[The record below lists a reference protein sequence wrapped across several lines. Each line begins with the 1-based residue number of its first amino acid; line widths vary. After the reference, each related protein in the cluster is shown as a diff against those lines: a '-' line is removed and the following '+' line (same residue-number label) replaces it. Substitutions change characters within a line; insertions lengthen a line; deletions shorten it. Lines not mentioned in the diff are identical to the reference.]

1 MDKDKKPRVVKRY
14 QNRKLYDTQN
24 SCYVTLEDIAK
35 FIKAGEDVEV
45 IDNKN
50 HEDLT
55 SVTLT
60 QIILEEGK
68 KKKHL
73 LPLSTLKDIIASSG
87 EHIANFVQKSLH
99 FVPISNVRDE
109 AEKVIDKIKDELE
122 DGSSFIKDFF
132 TKSHQG
138 VDEVSRKLEHTF
150 KTVGKLTN
158 ATFLKSEIRS
168 FRKKVAQLER
178 KLRHYDK

>member
-1 MDKDKKPRVVKRY
+1 MDKDKKARIIKRY

-35 FIKAGEDVEV
+35 LIKEGEDVSV

-68 KKKHL
+68 KKRNL
-73 LPLSTLKDIIASSG
+73 LPLSALKDIIASGG
-87 EHIANFVQKSLH
+87 EQIASFVQKSLQN
-99 FVPISNVRDE
+99 VSISNVRDE

-122 DGSSFIKDFF
+122 DGSSFVKDFF

-158 ATFLKSEIRS
+158 AAFLKSEIRS
-168 FRKKVAQLER
+168 FRKKVAELER

>member
-1 MDKDKKPRVVKRY
+1 MDKDKKPRVIKRY

-24 SCYVTLEDIAK
+24 SCYVTLDDIAK
-35 FIKAGEDVEV
+35 FIKEGEDVEV

-68 KKKHL
+68 KKRNL
-73 LPLSTLKDIIASSG
+73 LPLNALKDIIASGG
-87 EHIANFVQKSLH
+87 EQIAHFVQKSLQ
-99 FVPISNVRDE
+99 NVG
-109 AEKVIDKIKDELE
+109 AEKVIDKIKDEIE
-122 DGSSFIKDFF
+122 DGGSFIRDFF
-132 TKSHQG
+132 SKSHQG
-138 VDEVSRKLEHTF
+138 VDEVSKKLEDTF

-158 ATFLKSEIRS
+158 AAFLKSEIRS
-168 FRKKVAQLER
+168 FRKKVAELER